1 MSSNSTEEIR
11 ERILV
16 HLSQHHAQTA
26 GEIAKALHLSIAVVT
41 SNLGCLTRSQKL
53 VKVHHPGWDRAR
65 YRVAG
70 TADSRAGVESTAKPK
85 KPASTANHQAGAQ
98 NYNARFWNAF
108 IRRAPIPEK

>member
-70 TADSRAGVESTAKPK
+70 PADSRAGVEPTAKPT
-85 KPASTANHQAGAQ
+85 KPGAEKSHQSSTQS
-98 NYNARFWNAF
+98 YNDRFWNAF
-108 IRRAPIPEK
+108 IRKAPIPEK